1 MMHCDYVQERQ
12 NAKIAHQIPFSSKS
26 KRMSTVIEEE
36 EGSTVLTKG
45 APEIILELCKYEHI
59 NCIEVELDAARR
71 KEILDEIEILQRKSM
86 RVLGF
91 AYGNI
96 SGEVAMASEQ
106 GTLEDDLVF
115 TGFVGIRDPLRLD
128 VKEAI
133 ETARKAGVATKML
146 TGDNINTAIAIG
158 EELGLLEGNNRAV
171 EATYIDTL
179 SDEELKEEI
188 TTISIVAR
196 SKPDTKMRIVI
207 ALQSNGEVVAVTG
220 DGINDAPAL
229 TKADVGIAMGIA
241 GTEVS
246 KNAADIILTDD
257 SFGTIVKGIK
267 WGRGIYENFQRF
279 IQFQITVNI
288 IAFLTA
294 ILSVVFDFQMPFT
307 TIQLL
312 WVNIIMDGPPA
323 LSLGLEPVRDA
334 VLNRKPTNRNA
345 SIITKQ
351 MIKSMI
357 SNAIYITLLL

>member
-1 MMHCDYVQERQ
+1 
-12 NAKIAHQIPFSSKS
+12 
-26 KRMSTVIEEE
+26 
-36 EGSTVLTKG
+36 
-45 APEIILELCKYEHI
+45 
-59 NCIEVELDAARR
+59 
-71 KEILDEIEILQRKSM
+71 
-86 RVLGF
+86 
-91 AYGNI
+91 
-96 SGEVAMASEQ
+96 
-106 GTLEDDLVF
+106 
-115 TGFVGIRDPLRLD
+115 
-128 VKEAI
+128 
-133 ETARKAGVATKML
+133 
-146 TGDNINTAIAIG
+146 
-158 EELGLLEGNNRAV
+158 
-171 EATYIDTL
+171 
-179 SDEELKEEI
+179 
-188 TTISIVAR
+188 
-196 SKPDTKMRIVI
+196 MRIVI
-207 ALQSNGEVVAVTG
+207 ALQNNGEVVAVTG

-345 SIITKQ
+345 SIITKK
-351 MIKSMI
+351 MMKSMI
-357 SNAIYITLLL
+357 SNAVYITFVIMIQMKFDILGAGFPKEGVTGPNEMQTVLFALFAFSALFNAFNCREFGTDSIFPNLTKNTIFLKIITVTAVAQIFVTTVFSKFFNAVPLSVTMWVKIIVLASLVIVVNEIVKLIISLS